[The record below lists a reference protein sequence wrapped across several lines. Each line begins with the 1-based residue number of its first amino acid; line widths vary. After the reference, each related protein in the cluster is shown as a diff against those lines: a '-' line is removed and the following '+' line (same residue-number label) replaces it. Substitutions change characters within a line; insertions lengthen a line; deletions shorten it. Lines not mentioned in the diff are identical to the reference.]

1 VLQLASATELQLAAA
16 ADCCCFTAY
25 KLQRHLDAQQAENKQ
40 RLDEVQQLR
49 AALQQAS

>member
-1 VLQLASATELQLAAA
+1 LLLLTAAA
-16 ADCCCFTAY
+16 LLLY

-40 RLDEVQQLR
+40 RLEEAQQLR